1 MHPLAVDC
9 TGLKD
14 SEIEFKIQDL
24 TRKYFISRN
33 PEVQR
38 QIVTL
43 LDYYKQEM
51 AGRQAKMWQNQFE
64 NRNKDLDKLIKVN

>member
-14 SEIEFKIQDL
+14 NEVESKIQDL
-24 TRKYFISRN
+24 TRKYFITRN

-51 AGRQAKMWQNQFE
+51 AVRQSKMWQNQFE

>member
-1 MHPLAVDC
+1 MHPLVDDC
-9 TGLKD
+9 SNLKD
-14 SEIEFKIQDL
+14 NEVESKIQDL
-24 TRKYFISRN
+24 TRKYFITRN

-51 AGRQAKMWQNQFE
+51 ASRQAKMWQNQFE

>member
-1 MHPLAVDC
+1 
-9 TGLKD
+9 
-14 SEIEFKIQDL
+14 
-24 TRKYFISRN
+24 
-33 PEVQR
+33 VQR

-51 AGRQAKMWQNQFE
+51 AVRQAKMWQNQFE